1 MKFSSLPHHCVGRV
15 DDGLMDVLQ
24 WFEIAQRRGLD
35 GVEVMDLWVM
45 KGLMEII
52 DRPFMAEIQEQL
64 SHLALEVS
72 AFINHGPH
80 VWASPDKN
88 KRELDKAR
96 FFMDW
101 SAELGTQVFRVTT
114 GVPDPETTIS
124 DDEAID
130 VFCDMITGLLE
141 HAEALGLVIAL
152 EEHPGF
158 AGTVAKMERL
168 LARVPD
174 RRFGIAYDMKNTLRE
189 GEEPTVILERKDV
202 LDRVLYTHVDN
213 FRDTESGWDRSVTL
227 DAGEVDIRTIV
238 RGLKANGYDGWLSV
252 EYGGTELEHVFQS
265 IEWLRSVWR
274 DDAETGA

>member
-1 MKFSSLPHHCVGRV
+1 MKISSLPHHCVGRV

-45 KGLMEII
+45 KGLMERI
-52 DRPFMAEIQEQL
+52 DLPLMAEIREQL
-64 SHLALEVS
+64 SHVALEVS

-80 VWASPDKN
+80 VWPSPEKN

-96 FFMDW
+96 LLMDW

-114 GVPDPETTIS
+114 GARDPDVIIT
-124 DDEAID
+124 DDKVID
-130 VFCDMITGLLE
+130 VFCDMIAGLLE
-141 HAEALGLVIAL
+141 HADALGLVIAL

-168 LARVPD
+168 LARIPD
-174 RRFGIAYDMKNTLRE
+174 RRFGIAYDMKNTMRE
-189 GEEPTVILERKDV
+189 GEEPTVILARQDV

-213 FRDTESGWDRSVTL
+213 YRDTAFGWDRSVTL
-227 DAGEVDIRTIV
+227 DSGEVDIRRIV
-238 RGLKANGYDGWLSV
+238 QGLKANGYDGWLSV

-265 IEWLRSVWR
+265 IEWLRSVWH
-274 DDAETGA
+274 DNADTGT